1 MKKVGNSNVKSG
13 LLYVVSTPIGNLKDI
28 TLRALETLKDVDF
41 IAAENI
47 GRARKLLSAH
57 IINSKVISYREE
69 NRKRATKKIVENINA
84 GKKVALISDAGTP
97 TLSDPGHYLIK
108 HCIDSGINVVTI
120 PGPSSITS
128 ALSVSGLDTSEFV
141 FLGFLARKG
150 RERKNQ
156 LLGLKNETRATVIFE
171 SPKRIVRT
179 LSDILDVAE
188 NRFAVF
194 LRELTKMNEEIIR
207 GTVLDIKDELE
218 GRGEVK
224 GEIVLI
230 ISGGEVEG
238 KKLDERVVIEKVKS
252 VLSKNP
258 EEKTK
263 ELAKTIADEF
273 GISVR
278 DAYRMVI
285 NEREKQ

>member
-1 MKKVGNSNVKSG
+1 MKKDENSKVKSG

-47 GRARKLLSAH
+47 GRARKLLSAYV
-57 IINSKVISYREE
+57 INSKVISYREE
-69 NRKRATKKIVENINA
+69 NRKRATKKIVENINF
-84 GKKVALISDAGTP
+84 GKNVALISDAGTP
-97 TLSDPGHYLIK
+97 TLSDPGDYLIK
-108 HCIDSGINVVTI
+108 QCIDIGINVVTI

-150 RERKNQ
+150 KERKSQ
-156 LLGLKNETRATVIFE
+156 LLGIKSEKRTSVIFE
-171 SPKRIVRT
+171 SPKRIVKT

-188 NRFAVF
+188 NRDAVV
-194 LRELTKMNEEIIR
+194 LRELTKMNEETIR
-207 GTVLDIKDELE
+207 GSVSEIKDELE

-224 GEIVLI
+224 GEIVLLV
-230 ISGGEVEG
+230 SGGKEGG
-238 KKLDERVVIEKVKS
+238 KKLDEKVVVEKIKGI
-252 VLSKNP
+252 LRENP
-258 EEKTK
+258 DEKTK

-278 DAYRMVI
+278 DAYRMVV
-285 NEREKQ
+285 NEREK